1 MTVTFEDD
9 PEISVVEEGGGDLNL
24 PSPSAPDAVT
34 ASIIPENRPSL
45 DNLPTATAEVAT
57 TMIPNTEAAR
67 VPSFVTRPLADGRTG
82 NIERTTQLDGSLSV
96 KVTTIT
102 HQPNGYRDMTMEY
115 FHIPSDMSG
124 TVSMAMDVAGEPP
137 SSLYRTN
144 IQHQTLPPSSGE
156 VTPIP
161 ASEYAP
167 VPAPT
172 TTQGAP
178 AAPARVT
185 TLLPAG
191 GRALDA
197 RAPSVVFEGT

>member
-57 TMIPNTEAAR
+57 AMIPSTEAAR

-82 NIERTTQLDGSLSV
+82 NIERTTNPSDGSLSV

-102 HQPNGYRDMTMEY
+102 HHPNGYRDNG
-115 FHIPSDMSG
+115 I
-124 TVSMAMDVAGEPP
+124 
-137 SSLYRTN
+137 
-144 IQHQTLPPSSGE
+144 LPH
-156 VTPIP
+156 PI
-161 ASEYAP
+161 
-167 VPAPT
+167 
-172 TTQGAP
+172 
-178 AAPARVT
+178 
-185 TLLPAG
+185 
-191 GRALDA
+191 
-197 RAPSVVFEGT
+197 

>member
-57 TMIPNTEAAR
+57 AMIPNTEAAR

-115 FHIPSDMSG
+115 FHIPSDMSEVQLVWQWMLP
-124 TVSMAMDVAGEPP
+124 VSHPAVYIG
-137 SSLYRTN
+137 LIFN
-144 IQHQTLPPSSGE
+144 IRPYLR
-156 VTPIP
+156 VL
-161 ASEYAP
+161 
-167 VPAPT
+167 
-172 TTQGAP
+172 
-178 AAPARVT
+178 AR
-185 TLLPAG
+185 
-191 GRALDA
+191 
-197 RAPSVVFEGT
+197 